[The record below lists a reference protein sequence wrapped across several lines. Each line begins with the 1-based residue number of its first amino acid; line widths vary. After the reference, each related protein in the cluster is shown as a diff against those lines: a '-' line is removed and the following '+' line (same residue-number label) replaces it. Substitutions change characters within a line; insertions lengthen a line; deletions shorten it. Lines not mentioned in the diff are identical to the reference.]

1 MTGIWYDHTRF
12 NQKTPRRFHRTPNAL
27 EDQKVLRLERAFA
40 KIQNRSFRI
49 YVLGREPGCEEIN
62 V

>member
-1 MTGIWYDHTRF
+1 MITRGLTKKHLGAF
-12 NQKTPRRFHRTPNAL
+12 IAPLTLLKIKKYYVLSARSQKY
-27 EDQKVLRLERAFA
+27 
-40 KIQNRSFRI
+40 KIVSFRI